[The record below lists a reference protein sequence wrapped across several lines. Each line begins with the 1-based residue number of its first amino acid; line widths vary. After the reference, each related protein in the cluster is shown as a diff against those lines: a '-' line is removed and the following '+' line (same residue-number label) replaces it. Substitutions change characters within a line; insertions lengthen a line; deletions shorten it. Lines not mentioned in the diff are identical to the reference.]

1 MSGYR
6 VLGLAVCLMLAGIA
20 TAADDWHKVATLT
33 ASGKAKEVPVNREI
47 SSVRLHGRQRHCRP
61 QHGGRSGGRQ
71 GHRHTASRSSSTRRS
86 SRDYELGAKLHVTG
100 LRISDSDKGTYTV
113 YVK

>member
-6 VLGLAVCLMLAGIA
+6 ILSLAVCLMLAGIA
-20 TAADDWHKVATLT
+20 TASDDWHKLATLT
-33 ASGKAKEVPVNREI
+33 ASGKAKEVPVNREV
-47 SSVRLHGRQRHCRP
+47 SAVRFTVD
-61 QHGGRSGGRQ
+61 SGTVVLNTVVVREGAKATP
-71 GHRHTASRSSSTRRS
+71 HRVAIKLNATE
-86 SRDYELGAKLHVTG
+86 SRDYDLGAKLHVTG